1 MTSFIRSTRQET
13 ACISEESSCISI
25 CFFFTVKCG
34 KRVDRVYQSSG
45 RLTELESLKW
55 KQNFY
60 CLNNVTVFCCL
71 PSSNESCSPK
81 PSSAE
86 RSSYK
91 TKKRERFY
99 FLVWSFLI
107 SDHFNRANSRSK
119 FTSEFCLS
127 PGSRA
132 HTHTPFHNR
141 LYLLAFAHEHVKRLK
156 RALRIMYLIKL
167 AYWAILIVR
176 ISSILSTVKTL
187 WQRMQRSPALY
198 ETQPNGV
205 SPCFLTYDPQMR
217 SMSCHVKF
225 CFIYTQKILPTGLS
239 NFSVY

>member
-1 MTSFIRSTRQET
+1 MSHTLWKFLLLAFSLKTFQVYLTSFIRSTRQET

-71 PSSNESCSPK
+71 PSSNESCSQK

-132 HTHTPFHNR
+132 HTHSVSQSAIP
-141 LYLLAFAHEHVKRLK
+141 AS
-156 RALRIMYLIKL
+156 LRP
-167 AYWAILIVR
+167 WACEAPET
-176 ISSILSTVKTL
+176 SI
-187 WQRMQRSPALY
+187 ANY
-198 ETQPNGV
+198 V
-205 SPCFLTYDPQMR
+205 S
-217 SMSCHVKF
+217 H
-225 CFIYTQKILPTGLS
+225 
-239 NFSVY
+239 